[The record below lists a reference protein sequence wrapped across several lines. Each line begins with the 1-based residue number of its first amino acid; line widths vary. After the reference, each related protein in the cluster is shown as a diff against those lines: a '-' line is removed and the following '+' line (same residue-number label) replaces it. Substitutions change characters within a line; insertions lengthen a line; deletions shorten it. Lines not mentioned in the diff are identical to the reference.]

1 MRSLEKERKNMTNT
15 LKKTVLGALGALM
28 ITSLCGCSSES
39 TVEVTVDTKA
49 EVKKL
54 VDEFYAGVAD
64 ANPMEMTTVADG
76 TQSGI
81 FTRDG
86 TKLKYEDNVNNM
98 VMCMFEENGKKY
110 FLTEDMDQ
118 PTEEEYTYNMYNSTP
133 EMVLTMTVLGY
144 FQDDQQEEGLTYSA
158 TKKEVTENGKTQ
170 AELKV
175 TITAE
180 QDGTKAE
187 LTSLGTKTDD
197 KVNHITFSINQGEQS
212 MSQELD
218 FKYDGISITLPEYE
232 IVDISE
238 YYEHVD
244 SPFKTFEEAKKAAGK
259 ETLAYTIYDNLVVA
273 VVNHEG
279 KLYQLSAEMD
289 EATTEAYNGIDFE
302 ADDYSEQVDK
312 LLDPLAITDCID
324 FTALSLD
331 QKTLDGY
338 VGKKIGELVDEGF
351 GHNGYGITEESSVIY
366 LDRNDIVYEFEVT
379 LPEGFDTEKDFEF
392 EDLYDCVVTKGSYFD
407 TNTSLLPLK

>member
-98 VMCMFEENGKKY
+98 VMYMFEENGKKY

-244 SPFKTFEEAKKAAGK
+244 TG
-259 ETLAYTIYDNLVVA
+259 LHHL
-273 VVNHEG
+273 
-279 KLYQLSAEMD
+279 
-289 EATTEAYNGIDFE
+289 
-302 ADDYSEQVDK
+302 
-312 LLDPLAITDCID
+312 
-324 FTALSLD
+324 
-331 QKTLDGY
+331 
-338 VGKKIGELVDEGF
+338 
-351 GHNGYGITEESSVIY
+351 
-366 LDRNDIVYEFEVT
+366 
-379 LPEGFDTEKDFEF
+379 
-392 EDLYDCVVTKGSYFD
+392 
-407 TNTSLLPLK
+407 

>member
-98 VMCMFEENGKKY
+98 VMYMFEENGKKY

-175 TITAE
+175 TITTE

-289 EATTEAYNGIDFE
+289 EATAEAYNGLDFE

-312 LLDPLAITDCID
+312 LLDPLAITDCVD

-392 EDLYDCVVTKGSYFD
+392 EDLYDCVVTKGSYSD

>member
-1 MRSLEKERKNMTNT
+1 MTNT

-98 VMCMFEENGKKY
+98 VMYMFEENGKKY

-175 TITAE
+175 TITTE

-312 LLDPLAITDCID
+312 LLDPLAITDCVD

-392 EDLYDCVVTKGSYFD
+392 EDLYDCVVTKGSYSD